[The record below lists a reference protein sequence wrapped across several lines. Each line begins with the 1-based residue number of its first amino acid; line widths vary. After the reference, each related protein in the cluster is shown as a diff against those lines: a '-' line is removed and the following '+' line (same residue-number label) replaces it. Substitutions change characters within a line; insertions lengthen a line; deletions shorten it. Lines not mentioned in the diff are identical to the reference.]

1 MLLLSFVWFLVIITE
16 LVNGITPG
24 LLSLGTVLWAVFQED
39 RTNIERGVSDLKEA
53 LKGDDT
59 ERINKAKE
67 ALVKASHKLAEEIY
81 KAEAAKAKAS
91 GGNGDQAK
99 AEAKEEKGGENV
111 VDAEVVEETEKK
123 EGVGI

>member
-1 MLLLSFVWFLVIITE
+1 MAD
-16 LVNGITPG
+16 G
-24 LLSLGTVLWAVFQED
+24 LLAASEKALRDHGDKVTQED
-39 RTNIERGVSDLKEA
+39 RTNIERGVSDLKDA

-59 ERINKAKE
+59 GRINKARE
-67 ALVKASHKLAEEIY
+67 ALAKASQKLGEEIY
-81 KAEAAKAKAS
+81 KGEAARAKAA

-99 AEAKEEKGGENV
+99 AEAEEEKGGENV